1 MAFPK
6 NANMKSEASLHS
18 GIPAPSPSDN
28 DEHQRAFIER
38 GLLTRDAV
46 KASGVYVSIDAM
58 LARLD
63 DTLSRAKRNADR
75 PPPSSKP

>member
-1 MAFPK
+1 
-6 NANMKSEASLHS
+6 MKSEAPLHS

-28 DEHQRAFIER
+28 DEPHREFIER
-38 GLLTRDAV
+38 GLLARDVV

-63 DTLSRAKRNADR
+63 DTLSRTMQNADR